1 MFRSVYGVARGLRLS
16 MFGAVA
22 VVTVLA
28 VATEPADA
36 RRHRRSGGH
45 ASHST
50 SRDNYSP
57 PYSAIVVDANSGKTL
72 HEASADGLRHPAS
85 LTKIM
90 TLYLLFERLESGK
103 MKLNSSMPVSERA
116 SVQAPTKLGLRPGQN
131 LEVEDAIRGLVTKSA
146 NDAAVVVAE
155 AIAGTEDDFAALMTS
170 KARALGMNRTTYR
183 NASGLPND
191 EQITTAR
198 DQALLGRAIQE
209 RFPRYY
215 RYFSTPSFT
224 YRGEAMRNHN
234 RLLGRV
240 EGVDGIK
247 TGYTRASG
255 FNLVTSVKRDNRHIV
270 AVVLG
275 GSSASSRD
283 ARMRDLIASYVADA
297 SNRRTTTTQVAE
309 AVAPAEP
316 RVPARPTQV
325 AAAGGAYAL
334 ASASSTPTPAPAAAA
349 PVQGGLMVAS
359 KPQVAAGS
367 SEPLKPI
374 AVKTIKVKLAG
385 VEAAALA
392 PSAPMIAVPE
402 ETGSTASAPAPKAA
416 ATQPVPS
423 APPPAAAQPWPTP
436 SKEPIKAAAW
446 PAPPAAPAPEPAPA
460 TKTQAAAKTE
470 PAPAVK
476 TAKAEPAPARKAQT
490 HSGWIIQIGAFE
502 TAGEAKQRLDA
513 AQSKAKSVLA
523 GADAFTEPVTKGDK
537 TFYRARFAGLEKSQ
551 AEATCKQL
559 KRNDI
564 SCMTLK
570 N

>member
-1 MFRSVYGVARGLRLS
+1 

-103 MKLNSSMPVSERA
+103 MKLTSSMPVSERA
-116 SVQAPTKLGLRPGQN
+116 SVQAPTRLGLRPGQN

-155 AIAGTEDDFAALMTS
+155 AIAGTEDDFAGLMTS

-191 EQITTAR
+191 EQVTTAR

-446 PAPPAAPAPEPAPA
+446 PAPAAAPAPEPAPA
-460 TKTQAAAKTE
+460 TKTQAVAKTE

>member
-1 MFRSVYGVARGLRLS
+1 
-16 MFGAVA
+16 
-22 VVTVLA
+22 
-28 VATEPADA
+28 
-36 RRHRRSGGH
+36 
-45 ASHST
+45 
-50 SRDNYSP
+50 
-57 PYSAIVVDANSGKTL
+57 
-72 HEASADGLRHPAS
+72 
-85 LTKIM
+85 
-90 TLYLLFERLESGK
+90 
-103 MKLNSSMPVSERA
+103 
-116 SVQAPTKLGLRPGQN
+116 
-131 LEVEDAIRGLVTKSA
+131 
-146 NDAAVVVAE
+146 
-155 AIAGTEDDFAALMTS
+155 
-170 KARALGMNRTTYR
+170 
-183 NASGLPND
+183 
-191 EQITTAR
+191 
-198 DQALLGRAIQE
+198 
-209 RFPRYY
+209 
-215 RYFSTPSFT
+215 
-224 YRGEAMRNHN
+224 
-234 RLLGRV
+234 
-240 EGVDGIK
+240 
-247 TGYTRASG
+247 
-255 FNLVTSVKRDNRHIV
+255 
-270 AVVLG
+270 
-275 GSSASSRD
+275 
-283 ARMRDLIASYVADA
+283 MRDLIASYVADA

-446 PAPPAAPAPEPAPA
+446 PAPAAAPAPEPAPA
-460 TKTQAAAKTE
+460 TKTQAVAKTE

>member
-191 EQITTAR
+191 EQVTTAR

-224 YRGEAMRNHN
+224 YRGESMRNHN

-275 GSSASSRD
+275 GSSAGSRD

-446 PAPPAAPAPEPAPA
+446 PAPAAAPAPEPAPA
-460 TKTQAAAKTE
+460 TKTQAVAKTE

>member
-1 MFRSVYGVARGLRLS
+1 MQLGERQLGEVRRTGRSASNGTGETMFRSVYGVARGLRLS

-146 NDAAVVVAE
+146 NEAAVVVAE

-255 FNLVTSVKRDNRHIV
+255 FNLVTSVNRDNRHLV

-275 GSSASSRD
+275 GSSAGARGARLRAPIAQYID
-283 ARMRDLIASYVADA
+283 AR
-297 SNRRTTTTQVAE
+297 
-309 AVAPAEP
+309 APP
-316 RVPARPTQV
+316 R
-325 AAAGGAYAL
+325 AAGR
-334 ASASSTPTPAPAAAA
+334 
-349 PVQGGLMVAS
+349 
-359 KPQVAAGS
+359 
-367 SEPLKPI
+367 
-374 AVKTIKVKLAG
+374 
-385 VEAAALA
+385 
-392 PSAPMIAVPE
+392 
-402 ETGSTASAPAPKAA
+402 
-416 ATQPVPS
+416 
-423 APPPAAAQPWPTP
+423 PPPERRRPR
-436 SKEPIKAAAW
+436 
-446 PAPPAAPAPEPAPA
+446 PPAAP
-460 TKTQAAAKTE
+460 
-470 PAPAVK
+470 
-476 TAKAEPAPARKAQT
+476 
-490 HSGWIIQIGAFE
+490 
-502 TAGEAKQRLDA
+502 
-513 AQSKAKSVLA
+513 
-523 GADAFTEPVTKGDK
+523 
-537 TFYRARFAGLEKSQ
+537 
-551 AEATCKQL
+551 
-559 KRNDI
+559 
-564 SCMTLK
+564 
-570 N
+570 